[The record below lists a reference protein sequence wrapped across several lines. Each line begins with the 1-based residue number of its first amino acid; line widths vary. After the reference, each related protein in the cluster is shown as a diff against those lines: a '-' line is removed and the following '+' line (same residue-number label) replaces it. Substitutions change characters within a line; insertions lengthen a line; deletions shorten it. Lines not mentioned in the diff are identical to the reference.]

1 MPETKRKVK
10 IKGFGRHRGRFAQIR
25 IYLGKFLRM
34 FIYQNDWKVMPMAA
48 VIAALVG
55 LVIHPSMFVTMEGT
69 LFGSFAL
76 SCVSIWN
83 GCFNSIQ
90 VVCRERGIIK
100 REHRSGMHISS
111 YVIAHMIYQALLC
124 LVQAVLMT
132 FVCLRIGVRFPQKGF
147 LTDWFLLDFG
157 ISIFLVTYASDMMGL
172 FISSIVHSTT
182 TAMTVMPFLLIF
194 QLIFSG
200 GFFTLP
206 SWSQPLIN
214 VTISNYSLRSV
225 AALADYN
232 GLPAVTA
239 WNTLNRMGNAEVGG
253 IVTVDDLTHFL
264 ENDAVR
270 EKLREIGGAEGNLD
284 DVAQYLLDSGMLQ
297 QFEGEEYDLR
307 LRLGEVIDGIGR
319 DRVRDYV
326 NEASRIAAYRD
337 DFAHTEDNI
346 VWCWTVMGGM
356 SLLFAV
362 AAMVALKF
370 IDKDKR

>member
-1 MPETKRKVK
+1 MPETKRKVN
-10 IKGFGRHRGRFAQIR
+10 IRGFSRHRGRLEQIR

-48 VIAALVG
+48 VIGALVG
-55 LVIHPSMFVTMEGT
+55 LVIYPSMFVTMEGT

-100 REHRSGMHISS
+100 REHRSGMHVSS

-124 LVQAVLMT
+124 LIQSALMT
-132 FVCLRIGVRFPQKGF
+132 FVCLRIGVRFPQEGF
-147 LTDWFLLDFG
+147 LTNWFLLDFG

-172 FISSIVHSTT
+172 LISSIVHSTT

-200 GFFTLP
+200 GFFSLP
-206 SWSQPLIN
+206 SWSQPLTKM
-214 VTISNYSLRSV
+214 TISHYSLRSV

-232 GLPAVTA
+232 DLPAVTA
-239 WNTLNRMGNAEVGG
+239 WNTLNRMKDAEVGG
-253 IVTVDDLTHFL
+253 IMTVDDLSRFL
-264 ENDAVR
+264 ENDTVR
-270 EKLREIGGAEGNLD
+270 EKLREIGNAEANLD
-284 DVAQYLLDSGMLQ
+284 EAAQSVLDSGLLR
-297 QFEGEEYDLR
+297 QFEGQEYDLR
-307 LRLGEVIDGIGR
+307 LRLGDVIDGIGR
-319 DRVRDYV
+319 EKVRDYV
-326 NEASRIAAYRD
+326 NEASRLAGYRD
-337 DFAHTEDNI
+337 DFAHTDGNI
-346 VWCWTVMGGM
+346 TWCWTVMGGM